1 MKKLINI
8 LILSIIIFFTSCDR
22 PQIEKSE
29 MMEIDTISNTPKP
42 KTISKDSTKIISTT
56 TDSTKFISDS
66 LNSKLSKLKLTM
78 DDSSHT
84 KLITNIIK
92 QEEKKIGEIHH
103 IIKDTMFYDVTD
115 TVEMTISYNCPKE
128 IIVDEVKTFKKYKVK
143 GNNIKKQS
151 IKITPEMRARLID
164 PSGNSF
170 IIIPVT
176 DTVQIVEMKD
186 STYTLWQWRV
196 TPIRYGDQ
204 YLVLSVDMIIGD
216 HKKSIHIY
224 QDRIHVYISFWAR
237 TWIFIETYW
246 DYITFALT
254 GLFALISWIWQK
266 EILAFFKKLF

>member
-22 PQIEKSE
+22 PPKEKGE
-29 MMEIDTISNTPKP
+29 MMEIDTISNISKS
-42 KTISKDSTKIISTT
+42 KTISKDSTKVISTT
-56 TDSTKFISDS
+56 TDSTKFIFDS
-66 LNSKLSKLKLTM
+66 LNFKLSKLKLTM

-103 IIKDTMFYDVTD
+103 VIKDTMFYDVID

-204 YLVLSVDMIIGD
+204 YLVLSVDMIIGG

-224 QDRIHVYISFWAR
+224 QDEIHVYISFWTR

-254 GLFALISWIWQK
+254 GLFALIGWIWQK